1 MQKYEAISNHT
12 VMFTMFDLRNQV
24 GKFTCPTLKCEE
36 METFTWKVKQF
47 LNKAHDEF
55 GVALESWTWLW

>member
-1 MQKYEAISNHT
+1 MKPLVIIQLCSLCL
-12 VMFTMFDLRNQV
+12 DLRNQV

-55 GVALESWTWLW
+55 GVALESWTWLQ

>member
-24 GKFTCPTLKCEE
+24 GKFTCLTLKCEE